1 MLLATVILV
10 SLSRLWSPSLVNT
23 IVPFRAFALI
33 TTGFWGFPGA
43 PALAITPPGTAAIGV
58 PTFVQAGKLSCAARL
73 NDITHLQTWC
83 FKGSLLLYNAVQDFS
98 AQTAAVS
105 DFADTTVG
113 ETPAQITWLVATV
126 AGFPGSVGY
135 QVAIIVNGNQQSA
148 LSGVF

>member
-23 IVPFRAFALI
+23 VVTFRAFALI

-43 PALAITPPGTAAIGV
+43 PALAITPPGTAALGV
-58 PTFVQAGKLSCAARL
+58 PKFVQAGKLSCAARL

-98 AQTAAVS
+98 SNTAAVS
-105 DFADTTVG
+105 DFADTTIG
-113 ETPAQITWLVATV
+113 EVNAQITWLVATV
-126 AGFPGSVGY
+126 ANYPNSVAY
-135 QVAIIVNGNQQSA
+135 QVAIAVNGNQQSA